1 MSLSKTVGVMDLMV
15 VGISKAIT
23 TMSSDM
29 PKTLGYSWEGACAPE
44 EKPLLFQDA
53 LGRSIVLPWILCME
67 EKVRTTKLLPEIYL
81 CAIFGLRISVRF

>member
-1 MSLSKTVGVMDLMV
+1 MDLMV

-29 PKTLGYSWEGACAPE
+29 PKTLGYSWEGRVRQRRN
-44 EKPLLFQDA
+44 LLFQDA